1 MRRIWLALI
10 LATSLAVIGCADGGP
25 EPTVVARPATKVP
38 TQPPPLPTDQPTATA
53 TSSPTPVPEPELIVS
68 TLSVAQAGTVRV
80 SVTGDVESGEA
91 ELLGRAYPLLQGA
104 ESKYTFLG
112 VGVLDMPG
120 VYTLKVRIV
129 TANGSTATLTEEIA
143 VTATE
148 WTVEYLEFDAA
159 TSALLDPAKVAAERE
174 ILAATYGASTHEK
187 LWDGPWLLPT
197 GGHLTAYFGE
207 QRSINGSAPGGHH
220 GGTDFGANLG
230 TPINAANSG
239 IVVLA
244 RQLDL
249 RGNMVII
256 DHGGGVFTGY
266 GHMSAFAVAE
276 GQTVE
281 AGQLIGEVG
290 STGLSTGAHVH
301 WEMSIH
307 GILVDALRFTDGTN
321 GF

>member
-1 MRRIWLALI
+1 MLRIWLGLI
-10 LATSLAVIGCADGGP
+10 LAASLAVAGCAEGGP
-25 EPTVVARPATKVP
+25 EPTVVAKPATKVP
-38 TQPPPLPTDQPTATA
+38 TLAPPPPTNEPTPTE
-53 TSSPTPVPEPELIVS
+53 TPSPTPIAEPELIVS
-68 TLSVAQAGTVRV
+68 TTTTGLAGTIRV

-91 ELLGRAYPLLQGA
+91 ELLGRAYPLIQGS
-104 ESKYTFLG
+104 ESMYTFLG
-112 VGVLDMPG
+112 VGVLDIPG
-120 VYTLKVRIV
+120 LYTLEVRIV
-129 TANGSTATLTEEIA
+129 TANGSTATLTEEIT
-143 VTATE
+143 VTATV

-159 TSALLDPAKVAAERE
+159 TTALLDPVKIAAERQ
-174 ILAATYGASTHEK
+174 ILADIYGKSTDEK

-197 GGHLTAYFGE
+197 DGHITGIFGE
-207 QRSINGSAPGGHH
+207 QRSINGSEPGGHH
-220 GGTDFGANLG
+220 GGTDFGADLG
-230 TPINAANSG
+230 SPVTASNSG

-266 GHMSAFAVAE
+266 AHMNVFAVAE

-281 AGQLIGEVG
+281 AGQLIGQVG

-307 GILVDALRFTDGTN
+307 GILVDALWFTDGTN